1 MRLLLVATL
10 LTLGVCGQP
19 RPFDPEI
26 DVRLDEPFALRLEQ
40 TAEVTGTPLRLRFE
54 EVLED
59 SRCPAD
65 VVCVWAG
72 NARIRLLVEAATE
85 PGALLLNTGLEPRS
99 APADGYVVHL
109 EAVQPATH
117 SARTIQP
124 GDYVITL
131 RIGTAPN

>member
-1 MRLLLVATL
+1 MRSLLLGTL
-10 LTLGVCGQP
+10 LSLGVCGQP

-26 DVRLDEPFALRLEQ
+26 EVQLDEPFPLRMEQ
-40 TAEVTGTPLRLRFE
+40 AAEVTGTPIRLRFE

-72 NARIRLLVEAATE
+72 NARIRLIVEAAAE
-85 PGALLLNTGLEPRS
+85 PAELLLNTGLEPRS
-99 APADGYVVHL
+99 APAEGYLVSL
-109 EAVQPATH
+109 EGVQPATH

-124 GDYVITL
+124 ADYIVTL
-131 RIGTAPN
+131 RVSAGN

>member
-1 MRLLLVATL
+1 MRSLLLGTL

-26 DVRLDEPFALRLEQ
+26 EVQLDEPFPLRMEQ
-40 TAEVTGTPLRLRFE
+40 AAEVTGTPIRLRFE

-72 NARIRLLVEAATE
+72 NARIRLIVEAAAE
-85 PGALLLNTGLEPRS
+85 PAELLLNTGLEPRS
-99 APADGYVVHL
+99 APAEGYLVSL
-109 EAVQPATH
+109 EGVQPATH

-124 GDYVITL
+124 ADYIVTL
-131 RIGTAPN
+131 RVSIAQN